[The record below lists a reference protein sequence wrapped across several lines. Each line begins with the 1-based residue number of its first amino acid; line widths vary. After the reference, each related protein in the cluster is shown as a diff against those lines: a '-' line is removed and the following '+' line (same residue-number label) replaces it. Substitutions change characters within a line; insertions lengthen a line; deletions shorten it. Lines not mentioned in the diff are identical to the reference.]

1 MAEKISF
8 ININAPS
15 LIAITIPE
23 EIRRQ
28 ETYQLLEFNISGQYS
43 NETEK
48 FWLAAAAQ
56 NQFLY

>member
-1 MAEKISF
+1 MAEQISF

-28 ETYQLLEFNISGQYS
+28 TYQLLEFNISGQYS
-43 NETEK
+43 NETDK
-48 FWLAAAAQ
+48 VWSAAAAQ